1 MLGYGHDEST
11 PTPGGMFATNFVG
24 ERWYFTECLL
34 VSCGAFYHK
43 QAYPITISR
52 PFPPK
57 YTSLPYTISYF
68 AVISVILILLLTIC
82 V

>member
-1 MLGYGHDEST
+1 MSGYGHDESA

-34 VSCGAFYHK
+34 VFCGVFCV
-43 QAYPITISR
+43 YPITISR

-68 AVISVILILLLTIC
+68 AVISVTLILLLTIC